1 MGAREDVL
9 VVPRDILFGGS
20 EWTGFRS
27 TGLDELLARVRAN
40 YRFHDVIY
48 DACGAPSVAAQAKAA
63 RRTFAGGQTWIARGE
78 LDDLYARNDA
88 QHRAIRNALAARS
101 AAGARALA
109 TEHVHS
115 SYELLLAILDH
126 VDRQAVT
133 LRRTS
138 A

>member
-1 MGAREDVL
+1 MQPKHHFLIGAGL
-9 VVPRDILFGGS
+9 V
-20 EWTGFRS
+20 T
-27 TGLDELLARVRAN
+27 LLAAL
-40 YRFHDVIY
+40 
-48 DACGAPSVAAQAKAA
+48 GAGQYALDRTVAAQAKAA